1 MLIHLFPHAFG
12 IDIGDRSV
20 KLVQLRNSPKLRT
33 TAFEPVAM
41 RMCPL
46 APGLIVNG
54 IIEQPELVRREI
66 AKLLHGMRKGER
78 PIKSPW
84 VVASVPENH
93 SFLKLISIPGMQ
105 LENVDTFDPAPYV
118 STYLPVD
125 DLDSYTLDWHV
136 VHQEEPTS
144 DVQVLVGAIPK
155 RIADSYTYLLE
166 SLGLGVMALEIEE
179 VAIARSMVTARKQY
193 NEEAR
198 AIVDIG
204 STRTQVIIYDH
215 DIIQF
220 STVLPFSGEMLTRIV
235 MDATKLGAEQ
245 AEQAKKE
252 VGLDIS
258 KDKKIS
264 AALLKAVKEFRKSLT
279 HTLSSY
285 YGHNTISANRITRI
299 VLCGGAGNL
308 PHLDVFL
315 AEELGIEC
323 VHGNVWKNLSIDPKH
338 APVDN
343 ATALSYATAIGL
355 ALRAADNPFNTRD
368 TI

>member
-20 KLVQLRNSPKLRT
+20 KLVQLRNTPRLRT
-33 TAFEPVAM
+33 TAFEPVTM
-41 RMCPL
+41 RMCSL

-66 AKLLHGMRKGER
+66 AKLLHGTKKGER

-93 SFLKLISIPGMQ
+93 SFLKLISIPELQ
-105 LENVDTFDPAPYV
+105 LENMEAFDPAPYV

-125 DLDSYTLDWHV
+125 DLDNYTLDWHI
-136 VHQEEPTS
+136 VHQNPSSSEKL
-144 DVQVLVGAIPK
+144 VLVGAVPK

-179 VAIARSMVTARKQY
+179 VAMARSMVTARKQY

-198 AIVDIG
+198 AIIDIG

-220 STVLPFSGEMLTRIV
+220 STVLPFSGELLTRAI
-235 MDATKLGAEQ
+235 MSGTKLSEEQ
-245 AEQAKKE
+245 AEVAKKQI
-252 VGLDIS
+252 GLDIS

-264 AALLKAVKEFRKSLT
+264 SILIKEVKEFRKSLT

-285 YGHNTISANRITRI
+285 YGHNTLSANRITRI
-299 VLCGGAGNL
+299 VLCGGSCNL
-308 PHLDVFL
+308 LHLDTFL
-315 AEELGIEC
+315 TEELGIDC
-323 VHGNVWKNLSIDPKH
+323 VRGNVWKNLGIDPKR
-338 APVDN
+338 APIDN
-343 ATALSYATAIGL
+343 TTALSYATAIGL